1 MVTKCSCLNFN
12 ASAGGD
18 GLFEHVGGGA
28 GRAQA
33 CEAHRQPHTGDT
45 VQEGS
50 STGHF
55 QQYNNGCKLSPFS
68 NTFRILENV
77 STFCLELFLIF
88 SILLVGTFS
97 RVSRLLFA
105 VSSIHR

>member
-55 QQYNNGCKLSPFS
+55 QRYNNV
-68 NTFRILENV
+68 FRILENV